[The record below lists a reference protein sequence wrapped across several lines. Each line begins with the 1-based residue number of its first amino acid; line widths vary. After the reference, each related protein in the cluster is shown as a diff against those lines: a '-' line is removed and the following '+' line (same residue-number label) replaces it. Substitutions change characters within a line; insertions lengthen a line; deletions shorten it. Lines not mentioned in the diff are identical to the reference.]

1 MDNRTV
7 LTNAD
12 CLVTMNEER
21 AEISDGALVMEGAQI
36 VWVGATGDLP
46 ARYRDGGT
54 ADSSSTT
61 YLDARGRIV
70 LPGFINTH
78 HHFFQTLT
86 RVVPAAQNGVLF
98 DWLRALFPIW
108 SCIGPEDVALS
119 TQVALT
125 ELLLS
130 GCTTSSDHHYLWQ
143 NGTRL
148 DDQFAAAEE
157 IGVRFHGAR
166 GSVSLGESRGGLP
179 PGLDDGTGAGHPR
192 RIAQTGRGLS

>member
-1 MDNRTV
+1 MTTRTV

-12 CLVTMNEER
+12 CLVTMNAQREEI
-21 AEISDGALVMEGAQI
+21 ADGALVLEGKQI
-36 VWVGATGDLP
+36 VWVGATADLP
-46 ARYRDGGT
+46 PQYTGGT
-54 ADSSSTT
+54 STDSSSTA
-61 YLDARGRIV
+61 YVDARGKIV
-70 LPGFINTH
+70 LPGFVNTH

-86 RVVPAAQNGVLF
+86 RVVPAAQNTVLF
-98 DWLRALFPIW
+98 DWLRALYPIW
-108 SCIGPEDVALS
+108 ACIGPEDVHAS

-130 GCTTSSDHHYLWQ
+130 GCTTSSDHHYLWH

-166 GSVSLGESRGGLP
+166 GSVSLGER
-179 PGLDDGTGAGHPR
+179 
-192 RIAQTGRGLS
+192 QGRFAS